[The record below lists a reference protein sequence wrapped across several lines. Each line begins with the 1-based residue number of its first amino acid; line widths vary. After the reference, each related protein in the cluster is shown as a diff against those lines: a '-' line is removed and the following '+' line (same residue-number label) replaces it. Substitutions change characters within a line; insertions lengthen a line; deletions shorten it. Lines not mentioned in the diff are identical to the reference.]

1 MPQASL
7 SDLEQSAVSTLTAR
21 HGAVADSE
29 LVQEVVEETVASLTP
44 MDVLILAQEDPARFL
59 LRQPEQASAGESPSE
74 LMRQN
79 LREYLEAVLGMK
91 LAQLAS
97 ERGGV

>member
-21 HGAVADSE
+21 HG
-29 LVQEVVEETVASLTP
+29 VVEETVASLTP